1 MKFDGFALV
10 DVQVRKPHGKSEQH
24 QQQQKFELLSY
35 FLHRES
41 KHCRSCSIISSS
53 SKKRVLAAPQSDAS
67 EPVLM
72 SQCHICSTIRFG
84 LPQLNS
90 RYHNLIFTNSNRMKV
105 SAASQLAVL
114 KFVASQCHM
123 SPDGSRFS
131 LVLLKVK
138 TPYVTK
144 SYLQYLSC
152 FSVWHVSQKGVAMSH
167 YSSRKKS
174 AASLFKDDAISSM
187 TFLLFELYRRIIHDL
202 QATFVTSNGLH
213 LSPI

>member
-53 SKKRVLAAPQSDAS
+53 SKKEYQPLLSLTLQRTSPDVTMSYLQHHQVWFATTKLLVSQSH
-67 EPVLM
+67 L
-72 SQCHICSTIRFG
+72 H
-84 LPQLNS
+84 
-90 RYHNLIFTNSNRMKV
+90 NSNRMKV
-105 SAASQLAVL
+105 SAASQFAVL
-114 KFVASQCHM
+114 KFVASQCQI

-152 FSVWHVSQKGVAMSH
+152 FSVWHVSQKRYRNVTLQQQ
-167 YSSRKKS
+167 KKVS
-174 AASLFKDDAISSM
+174 CFSL
-187 TFLLFELYRRIIHDL
+187 
-202 QATFVTSNGLH
+202 
-213 LSPI
+213 

>member
-1 MKFDGFALV
+1 MCRYVNHTAKVSSTSSSRSLNCFRIFFTGNRSIVAAAASSAAAAKKEYQPLLSLTLQRTSP
-10 DVQVRKPHGKSEQH
+10 DVTMSYLQHHQVRFAATK
-24 QQQQKFELLSY
+24 LLVSQSH
-35 FLHRES
+35 LH
-41 KHCRSCSIISSS
+41 
-53 SKKRVLAAPQSDAS
+53 
-67 EPVLM
+67 
-72 SQCHICSTIRFG
+72 
-84 LPQLNS
+84 
-90 RYHNLIFTNSNRMKV
+90 NSNRMKV
-105 SAASQLAVL
+105 SAACQLAVL

-152 FSVWHVSQKGVAMSH
+152 FSVWHVSQKDVATSH

-202 QATFVTSNGLH
+202 QAMFVTSNRLH